1 MVIWIIG
8 KSGVG
13 KTYLASRLVKI
24 YKKKY
29 KKIIWVDGDKFRRKY
44 SKDLGY
50 TIRDRRKNSMRI
62 QKYCKKYDLKQYF
75 VICSILSLFKNHQK
89 SNRKLFSSYFQI
101 FIKAN
106 FVEIKK
112 RNNKSI
118 YSKIKNVVGK
128 DILFPTP
135 YKNDMIIKN
144 DFNSEFTKKIKK
156 ICKKINEKL

>member
-1 MVIWIIG
+1 MDNWKIRGWKNLFS
-8 KSGVG
+8 KSFS
-13 KTYLASRLVKI
+13 KNLQ
-24 YKKKY
+24 KKY

>member
-50 TIRDRRKNSMRI
+50 TIIVVKLYEDTK
-62 QKYCKKYDLKQYF
+62 
-75 VICSILSLFKNHQK
+75 IL
-89 SNRKLFSSYFQI
+89 
-101 FIKAN
+101 
-106 FVEIKK
+106 
-112 RNNKSI
+112 
-118 YSKIKNVVGK
+118 
-128 DILFPTP
+128 
-135 YKNDMIIKN
+135 
-144 DFNSEFTKKIKK
+144 
-156 ICKKINEKL
+156 

>member
-1 MVIWIIG
+1 MKIRGWKNLFSKSFG
-8 KSGVG
+8 KN
-13 KTYLASRLVKI
+13 LQ
-24 YKKKY
+24 KKY

-144 DFNSEFTKKIKK
+144 DFNSNSQKLK